1 MQKEY
6 MVFQASIKLL
16 SLLLLLLLLL
26 LAAACMH
33 QASCSFKC
41 AGQADPPA
49 DPIRRVALL
58 SWRQF
63 LFMQPKR

>member
-26 LAAACMH
+26 AAACMH
-33 QASCSFKC
+33 QASCSF
-41 AGQADPPA
+41 GNWSSDSHP
-49 DPIRRVALL
+49 
-58 SWRQF
+58 
-63 LFMQPKR
+63 